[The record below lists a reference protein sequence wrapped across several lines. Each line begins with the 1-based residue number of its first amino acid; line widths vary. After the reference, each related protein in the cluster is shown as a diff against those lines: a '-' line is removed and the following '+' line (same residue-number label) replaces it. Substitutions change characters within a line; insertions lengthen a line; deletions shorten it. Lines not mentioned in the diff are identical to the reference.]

1 MDDFLSSEIE
11 EDKKADIKR
20 RPFSIWKVGEDEY
33 KLKLTAANIAKLE
46 DRFKKNLLIMVS
58 DEGLPALSTML
69 MIIQAAMLP
78 FNHNIKQ
85 IEVFDIFDKYV
96 EEGGDQQ
103 KLLADV
109 IFPVLSVSGFFT
121 ESQSEDMKEKVKE
134 LDSPL

>member
-11 EDKKADIKR
+11 GKKADVKR
-20 RPFSIWKVGEDEY
+20 RPYVIWEVGENEY

-46 DRFKKNLLIMVS
+46 DKFRKNLLIMVS

-85 IEVFDIFDKYV
+85 NEVFDIFDRYV
-96 EEGGDQQ
+96 DEGGDQQ

-121 ESQSEDMKEKVKE
+121 ESQSEEVKEKVKE